1 MTMGHGLFAAVVT
14 ATAVAAQVPVPVA
27 PRPTVLWHTTAR
39 ARGVP
44 AILGDTA
51 YALTVDHHVM
61 AVAFSDGQERWRTPT
76 GETGR
81 STEGSRVV
89 ATPHAVVVGD
99 WDVYA
104 FEPGSGRRLWRFD
117 AAAGQGAG
125 VFLGAAHGEVVFSG
139 SPAGRLHAIDVRHGR
154 EIWTA
159 TVQPDGRTS
168 VFPPVTD
175 GDVVVAGFTTF
186 TAPNTGGVVAVD
198 AATGKERWRFRFP
211 LPADRSLSV
220 NSAGDPVLTGG
231 LAIASGGDGQVWALD
246 ARTGAV
252 RWTLPRLA
260 GPFHGV
266 ITIANRD
273 FRALAVAGGRL
284 IVGSLTGYVV
294 AYDLDTRQEAWR
306 VEGGWLGS
314 HGFVFAADASHVY
327 VPYVSGILLAIRVAD
342 GKVAWSTDDY
352 ALGMA
357 WAPASS
363 GDRVV
368 AAGLSGVWAFSVLD
382 PATRGVATAPAPRS
396 LCQLETMP

>member
-1 MTMGHGLFAAVVT
+1 VTIGHGLLAAIVT

-27 PRPTVLWHTTAR
+27 PRPAVLWHTAAR

-51 YALTVDHHVM
+51 YALTIDHHVL
-61 AVAFSDGQERWRTPT
+61 AVALGDGQELWRTPT

-125 VFLGAAHGEVVFSG
+125 VFLGAASGDTVYSG
-139 SPAGRLHAIDVRHGR
+139 SPAGRLHAIDVRRGR
-154 EIWTA
+154 EVWTA
-159 TVQPDGRTS
+159 AVAPDGRTS

-186 TAPNTGGVVAVD
+186 TAPNTGGVVAVE

-211 LPADRSLSV
+211 LPANRALSV
-220 NSAGDPVLTGG
+220 NSAGDPVLSGG
-231 LAIASGGDGQVWALD
+231 LAIATGGDGQIWALD
-246 ARTGAV
+246 AKTGAV

-266 ITIANRD
+266 ITVVDRD
-273 FRALAVAGGRL
+273 FRALAVSGRRL
-284 IVGSLTGYVV
+284 IAGSLTGYVV

-314 HGFVFAADASHVY
+314 NGFEFSADDTRVY
-327 VPYVSGILLAIRVAD
+327 VPYVSGILLAIDVAD
-342 GKVAWSTDDY
+342 GRVAWSTDDY
-352 ALGMA
+352 TLGMA

-368 AAGLSGVWAFSVLD
+368 VAGLSGVWAYAGSARAD
-382 PATRGVATAPAPRS
+382 RPPP
-396 LCQLETMP
+396 

>member
-1 MTMGHGLFAAVVT
+1 MTMGHGLLASLVAAAGVVT
-14 ATAVAAQVPVPVA
+14 QFHAPVA

-44 AILGDTA
+44 AVLGERA
-51 YALTVDHHVM
+51 FALTVDHHVL
-61 AVAFSDGQERWRTPT
+61 AVALSNGQELWRTAT

-89 ATPHAVVVGD
+89 ATPQAVVVGD

-104 FEPGSGRRLWRFD
+104 FEPGSGRRLWRFE

-125 VFLGAAHGEVVFSG
+125 VFLGAASGDTVFSG
-139 SPAGRLHAIDVRHGR
+139 SPAGRLHAIDVQRGR
-154 EIWTA
+154 EVWTTA
-159 TVQPDGRTS
+159 VEPDGQTS

-211 LPADRSLSV
+211 LPADRALSV

-231 LAIASGGDGQVWALD
+231 LAIASGGDGQIWALD
-246 ARTGAV
+246 LETGAV

-260 GPFHGV
+260 GPFRGL
-266 ITIANRD
+266 ITVADRD
-273 FRALAVAGGRL
+273 FRALAVSGRRL
-284 IVGSLTGYVV
+284 IAGSLTGYVV

-314 HGFVFAADASHVY
+314 NGFVFTADDTRVY
-327 VPYVSGILLAIRVAD
+327 VPYVSGILLAIDVAD
-342 GKVAWSTDDY
+342 GRVAWNTDDFT
-352 ALGMA
+352 LGLA
-357 WAPASS
+357 WAPASN
-363 GDRVV
+363 GDRAV
-368 AAGLSGVWAFSVLD
+368 AAGLSGVWAFRVTD
-382 PATRGVATAPAPRS
+382 PPPPRVATAPAPRS
-396 LCQLETMP
+396 LRQLETTP